1 MKPNPE
7 LNLPGVDRR
16 SFLRRSL
23 LGIGLSAAAGWAVL
37 PGCATP
43 MFRGQSPDEE
53 LPAEEQKK
61 LELVGD
67 YTRPWGLNYVK
78 LESIALVT
86 NLDNTGSDP
95 PPSPQRDQLLNEMQ
109 SHDIRKPDNIL
120 AMPSNSLVL
129 VRGFL
134 PPGCQKGDRFD
145 VEVRVPSR
153 SETTSLRGGWLMQSR
168 LRQMEVLGGRIRTG
182 NVDGLAQGDL
192 LVDAVFAGSED
203 KVLETRS
210 RVLGG
215 GVSLTTRPL
224 GLAIRREDA
233 SVRISL
239 LIAASINSRFFSFDR
254 GIKKGAAEPKRDN
267 FMELVVPPRYKHN
280 LGRYL
285 RVIRNIALK
294 ENAVARVERLQVLER
309 RLLEPTTSALAALQL
324 EAIGKESISTLKR
337 GLKAKDREVRFY
349 AAEALAYLD
358 EADAAPVLGEVAK
371 NESAFRWH
379 ALAALTSMDHVAA
392 LEALTNLLHEKSA
405 ETRYGAFRAIRTR
418 NPNDPG
424 TKGEVVDKKF
434 RYHLIPTTGEKL
446 IHFARSKRP
455 EVVLFG
461 HDQHIKPPAFIQITR
476 GLTMK
481 GVEGNQIKVS
491 RFRPGDENDAF
502 EVCSNELDQVIRT
515 IVKMGGGYSD
525 VIQAIQ
531 ELKKENCLEARV
543 AVEALPKPGRA
554 FIRDEN
560 EPVPPE
566 EAGEEGLEGDETQ
579 LPAEFAGHAVGTPAP
594 EMFSDRL
601 NQSAPKEKKEKLQ
614 IDTFVA
620 PGYEQQPEK
629 SIFGKLNPFQGE

>member
-7 LNLPGVDRR
+7 LSLPGVDRR

-23 LGIGLSAAAGWAVL
+23 LGMGLSAAAGWAVL

-43 MFRGQSPDEE
+43 LFRGQSPDEA
-53 LPAEEQKK
+53 LPEEEKK

-78 LESIALVT
+78 LESVALAT

-95 PPSPQRDQLLNEMQ
+95 PPSPQRDQLINEMQ
-109 SHDIRKPDNIL
+109 SHEIRTPDKIL
-120 AMPSNSLVL
+120 ALPSNSLVL
-129 VRGFL
+129 VRGYL
-134 PPGCQKGDRFD
+134 PPGCQKGDHFD

-153 SETTSLRGGWLMQSR
+153 GETTSLRGGWLMQSR
-168 LRQMEVLGGRIRTG
+168 LRQMEVLGGRIHTG

-215 GVSLTTRPL
+215 GVSLTSRPL

-254 GIKKGAAEPKRDN
+254 GVKKGVAEPQRDN
-267 FMELVVPPRYKHN
+267 FMELVVSPRYKHN

-324 EAIGKESISTLKR
+324 EAIGKESISSLKS
-337 GLKAKDREVRFY
+337 GLQAKDREVRFY

-358 EADAAPVLGEVAK
+358 DADAAPVLGEVARA
-371 NESAFRWH
+371 ESAFRWH
-379 ALAALTSMDHVAA
+379 ALAALTAMDHVAA

-405 ETRYGAFRAIRTR
+405 ETRYGAFQAIRTR

-434 RYHLIPTTGEKL
+434 RYHLIPTTGEPL
-446 IHFARSKRP
+446 VHFARSKRP

-461 HDQHIKPPAFIQITR
+461 HEQRIKPPAFIQISR

-491 RFRPGDENDAF
+491 RFRPGDENDSF
-502 EVCSNELDQVIRT
+502 ETCSTELDQVIRT
-515 IVKMGGGYSD
+515 IVKLGGGYAD

-560 EPVPPE
+560 EPTPPDEEEDESEESKVP
-566 EAGEEGLEGDETQ
+566 T
-579 LPAEFAGHAVGTPAP
+579 EFAGHAVGTPAP
-594 EMFSDRL
+594 ELFNDQL
-601 NQSAPKEKKEKLQ
+601 NHSTPTEKKEKLQ